1 MLDERPALDCLKA
14 DAGPALAADL
24 AYARRVVLAEQLAS
38 SDQPGREPSRLR
50 NLAGIDLERGSVALP
65 NSVALG
71 DRIAFVARDARA
83 AREDL
88 NQVLDPLAACSRP
101 PFGLYL
107 SCRARGESLFGI
119 ADLELA
125 YVERAFAGS
134 PVLGLATPLQ
144 LVRALGDDGEAGH
157 LLTHSAVVV
166 FPSTG

>member
-1 MLDERPALDCLKA
+1 MLCLKA

-24 AYARRVVLAEQLAS
+24 GYARRVVLAERFAS
-38 SDQPGREPSRLR
+38 SGPSDRDPSRLR
-50 NLAGIDLERGSVALP
+50 NLAGIDLERGAVALP
-65 NSVALG
+65 DSVALG
-71 DRIAFVARDARA
+71 DRIRFVARDARA

-88 NQVLDPLAACSRP
+88 NEVLDPLAGCARP

-107 SCRARGESLFGI
+107 SCRARGQSLFGI

-144 LVRALGDDGEAGH
+144 LVRAIGDDGEAGH
-157 LLTHSAVVV
+157 LLTHSAVLA
-166 FPSTG
+166 FPSTR